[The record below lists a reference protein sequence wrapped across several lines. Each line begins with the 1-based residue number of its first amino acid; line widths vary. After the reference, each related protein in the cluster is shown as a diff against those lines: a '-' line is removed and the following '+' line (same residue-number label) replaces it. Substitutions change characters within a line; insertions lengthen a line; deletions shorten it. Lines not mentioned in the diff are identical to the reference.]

1 MKKDYL
7 DVTISQFE
15 SLVNKIN
22 DKFGMEIEGYIGKK
36 EYMGA
41 CLEYRYDKKKQIFY
55 VDLSV
60 DFPANLQ
67 YSEEDILNQLERELA
82 KIGWS
87 KG

>member
-15 SLVNKIN
+15 SFVNKIN

-67 YSEEDILNQLERELA
+67 YSE
-82 KIGWS
+82 KIF
-87 KG
+87 

>member
-1 MKKDYL
+1 M
-7 DVTISQFE
+7 
-15 SLVNKIN
+15 VNKIN